1 MRAVYEV
8 WPDAA
13 DGALI
18 PPAATAHRA
27 GGCDGEGMCG
37 MSESKQQQV
46 SELLHEAAETHHRVF
61 RIVDGA
67 DDDWATWYADWLA
80 NLSELP
86 ALLGAKPARSELTYL
101 LVGLG
106 RQYTAEAPGEP
117 WEAYYARR
125 IIEQLAR

>member
-1 MRAVYEV
+1 MREVYEV
-8 WPDAA
+8 RAAAA
-13 DGALI
+13 DGVAHSRR
-18 PPAATAHRA
+18 AAA
-27 GGCDGEGMCG
+27 EGDAG
-37 MSESKQQQV
+37 MSGSKQQQV

-67 DDDWATWYADWLA
+67 DDDWATWYADWLV

-101 LVGLG
+101 LVGLD
-106 RQYTAEAPGEP
+106 RQYAAEAPGEP
-117 WEAYYARR
+117 WELYYARR